1 MVFISAPE
9 VSSGL
14 RETSGNY
21 WYIVNMKSNCD
32 RAAILNYGGF
42 LCVKNFVIKQPVKI
56 L

>member
-21 WYIVNMKSNCD
+21 QHIVSIETD
-32 RAAILNYGGF
+32 FYRAAILNYGGF

>member
-32 RAAILNYGGF
+32 RAAITNYGGVF
-42 LCVKNFVIKQPVKI
+42 ICENFHY
-56 L
+56 